1 MEIRPFL
8 ADAVV
13 MATGGCGLVYGKST
27 MSVICTG
34 GAASRCYQAGVDLG
48 NPEMIQVHPT
58 AIPGEDKCRLMSES
72 ARGEGGRVWV
82 PAKKG
87 DDRHPLEIPEGERNY
102 FLEEKYPGYGNLVPR
117 DIATRE
123 IFWICEKGEGI
134 NGGNQVYLDITHLP
148 ISTKNKLAAIL
159 EIYEKFTG
167 DDPREVPMKIF
178 PAVHYSMGGLYTT
191 YEAYDPE
198 KDKITPAHQP
208 KRKPGEGMLY
218 GDPKNMMTNVPG
230 LYAFGEV
237 NYAYHG
243 ATRLGAN
250 ALLSCI
256 FDGLFCGLSVAN
268 HARDHEGTRAAD
280 LDENLVNDLVQKEE
294 AKVKKITSMSG
305 VNNPYELHAELGKEM
320 TMSATVVKTEK
331 RLLQARETLRSLEE
345 RSKSLKISDT
355 GLYTNQN
362 VSFSRALGD
371 MIVYSQALI
380 EGSLARKESRGS
392 HYRDDFPER
401 IDSEFHGTT
410 RVTYDPAAEHG
421 NCRIEFEAIPSPL
434 VPLRARTYGKSDP
447 AKVEKA
453 QEKAGEQKAEL
464 V

>member
-1 MEIRPFL
+1 
-8 ADAVV
+8 
-13 MATGGCGLVYGKST
+13 
-27 MSVICTG
+27 
-34 GAASRCYQAGVDLG
+34 
-48 NPEMIQVHPT
+48 
-58 AIPGEDKCRLMSES
+58 MSES

-123 IFWICEKGEGI
+123 IFWVCEHGEGI

-148 ISTKNKLAAIL
+148 QATKNKLAAIL

-198 KDKITPAHQP
+198 RDKTTPASQA

-268 HARDHEGTRAAD
+268 YARDHEGAPASE
-280 LDENLVNDLVQKEE
+280 LDEKVLHDVVQKEE
-294 AKVKKITSMSG
+294 AKVERITLDDRGEQPLRAARG
-305 VNNPYELHAELGKEM
+305 VGPGDDDVRHGRQDRGAAAAGARDAQVAGGAGAEPEDLRHRPLPR
-320 TMSATVVKTEK
+320 TRTSVSA
-331 RLLQARETLRSLEE
+331 A
-345 RSKSLKISDT
+345 
-355 GLYTNQN
+355 
-362 VSFSRALGD
+362 ALGD
-371 MIVYSQALI
+371 MIVYSQAII
-380 EGSLARKESRGS
+380 EGSIARKESRGS
-392 HYRDDFPER
+392 HYRDDFPDR
-401 IDSEFHGTT
+401 IDDDFHGTT
-410 RVTYDPAAEHG
+410 RVRYDASAPHG
-421 NCRIEFEAIPSPL
+421 NCTIEFEPIPSPL
-434 VPLRARTYGKSDP
+434 IPLRARTYGKTDP

-453 QEKAGEQKAEL
+453 KAEPGEQKAEL
-464 V
+464 TEAVASTGYDQQPGVGSQEESTKEMPLPKYSGDTGGNQDFEDRNEAYASDQSKDR